1 MPIVSIRRPRIDRRR
16 IVLCMAGCLLAAHV
30 VSGRASAQ
38 SLPAAKPAAT
48 SAAAKRVLPV
58 RFIRWQPIQTHA
70 ILSQLAKDGDFAKA
84 KAALD
89 ILCDQAIARGRRQQ
103 TRIIR
108 RTDFARELVT
118 QLATVHGGKLRL
130 QLLAYLEK
138 NHVLAQTLVFLV
150 EIQKP
155 QWPQIYAMLDHLHRK
170 LGKKA
175 ARYPNLTA
183 AICSVLYKPLT
194 VHMNENPATTP
205 DPVRLWKFYVKNQ
218 NKMFFGIKPMPAELL
233 IYVVDGTTSISNHRW
248 ALAKY
253 HGNSNTGQ
261 LFFTINYDYGFLHG
275 KGLKIDSAGFTLP
288 NILKY
293 GGVCV
298 DQAYFS
304 TEVAKDIGVPS
315 ALDEAM
321 GNDAGHAWAG
331 FLQASGRRGW
341 WNFLS
346 GRYQEYR
353 GIQGH
358 VLDPQTRG
366 REPDTFISLSAQLI
380 HTTAHDRWNA
390 AALTDGAERLAELDL
405 HHQRLQAPPLPPY
418 VRDIRQTPRQASIAE
433 TQVLL
438 RHAIKFCD
446 GYAPAWFMVSALAQR
461 NKLRYSDKTA
471 WSRSV
476 ISLCGRRYP
485 DFAMAILTPMIL
497 TIKNVH
503 EQNVLWN
510 RLFNL
515 FSTTRFDLA
524 GQVRMYQAAMWRKA
538 GKLTRAGQ
546 CYMDIINRFAS
557 DGPFIVGA
565 IHGAQSV
572 LESQGRKAQ
581 VLQLWEIAWQNITPP
596 GTDLGT
602 FVTESVWYHVGEAL
616 KQKLAAAGHAN
627 KAQIVDNKL
636 KQLLASAG
644 VKN

>member
-1 MPIVSIRRPRIDRRR
+1 MRTRFNSPIPTIWRFALTFAAI
-16 IVLCMAGCLLAAHV
+16 LLAAHAV
-30 VSGRASAQ
+30 CRPVCAQ
-38 SLPAAKPAAT
+38 TAPAAKTVATTAAG
-48 SAAAKRVLPV
+48 KKILPI
-58 RFIRWQPIQTHA
+58 RFMRWQPLRTQA
-70 ILSQLAKDGDFAKA
+70 ILKQLARDGNFAKA
-84 KAALD
+84 RAALD
-89 ILCDQAIARGRRQQ
+89 VLCDQAIARSRREQ

-118 QLATVHGGKLRL
+118 QLATVPGKELRL
-130 QLLAYLEK
+130 HLLAYLEK
-138 NHVLAQTLVFLV
+138 NHILAQTLVFLV
-150 EIQKP
+150 QIQKP
-155 QWPQIYAMLDHLHRK
+155 QWPQIYAMLNHLHRK
-170 LGKKA
+170 LGKRA

-194 VHMNENPATTP
+194 VHMNENPATSP
-205 DPVRLWKFYVKNQ
+205 NPVRLWKFYVKHQ
-218 NKMFFGIKPMPAELL
+218 GKMFFGIKPMPAELL
-233 IYVVDGTTSISNHRW
+233 IYVVDGTTSISDHRW

-253 HGNSNTGQ
+253 HGNSDTGQ
-261 LFFTINYDYGFLHG
+261 LFFNIKYDYGFLHG
-275 KGLKIDSAGFTLP
+275 KGLKIDTAGFTLP

-304 TEVAKDIGVPS
+304 TEVAKDIGIPS

-331 FLQASGRRGW
+331 FLQARGRYGW

-358 VLDPQTRG
+358 VMDPQTRG

-390 AALTDGAERLAELDL
+390 AALTDGAERLAELALRHQQL
-405 HHQRLQAPPLPPY
+405 HAAPLPSY
-418 VRDIRQTPRQASIAE
+418 IRDIRQTPRRANIAE

-446 GYAPAWFMVSALAQR
+446 GYAPAWYMVSALAR
-461 NKLRYSDKTA
+461 KNKLHYSDKTA

-476 ISLCGRRYP
+476 IHLCGQRYP

-503 EQNVLWN
+503 QQNVLWN

-515 FSTTRFDLA
+515 FSQTRFDLA

-557 DGPFIVGA
+557 DGPFIIGA
-565 IHGAQSV
+565 IHGAQTV
-572 LESQGRKAQ
+572 LERQGRKAQ
-581 VLQLWEIAWQNITPP
+581 VLQLWQIAWQNITPP
-596 GTDLGT
+596 ATDLGT
-602 FVTESVWYHVGEAL
+602 FVTDSVWYQVGEAF

-627 KAQIVDNKL
+627 KAQIVDAKL

>member
-1 MPIVSIRRPRIDRRR
+1 MRTRFNGLIMPERRFALIFAA
-16 IVLCMAGCLLAAHV
+16 VLLAAH
-30 VSGRASAQ
+30 GFCGHAGAQ
-38 SLPAAKPAAT
+38 TVPAAKTAAK
-48 SAAAKRVLPV
+48 SAAVTKMLPI
-58 RFIRWQPIQTHA
+58 RFIRWQPVRTQA
-70 ILSQLAKDGDFAKA
+70 ILNRLARDGDFAKA
-84 KAALD
+84 RAALD
-89 ILCDQAIARGRRQQ
+89 VLCDQAIARGRREQ

-118 QLATVHGGKLRL
+118 QLATVPGKKLRL
-130 QLLAYLEK
+130 RLLAYLEK

-155 QWPQIYAMLDHLHRK
+155 QWPRIYAMLDNLHRK
-170 LGKKA
+170 LGKRA

-183 AICSVLYKPLT
+183 AICSVLYQPLT
-194 VHMNENPATTP
+194 VHMNENPATSP
-205 DPVRLWKFYVKNQ
+205 DPVRLWKFYVNNQ
-218 NKMFFGIKPMPAELL
+218 GKMFFGIKPMPAELL
-233 IYVVDGTTSISNHRW
+233 IYVVDGTTSISDHRW

-253 HGNSNTGQ
+253 QGNSDTGQ
-261 LFFTINYDYGFLHG
+261 LFFSINYDYGFLHG
-275 KGLKIDSAGFTLP
+275 KGLKIDTAGFTLP

-304 TEVAKDIGVPS
+304 TEVAKDIGIPS

-331 FLQASGRRGW
+331 FLQAHGRHGW

-380 HTTAHDRWNA
+380 HTTSHDRWNA
-390 AALTDGAERLAELDL
+390 VALTDGAERLAELALRHQQL
-405 HHQRLQAPPLPPY
+405 HAAPLPSY
-418 VRDIRQTPRQASIAE
+418 VRDIRQTARQADIAE

-446 GYAPAWFMVSALAQR
+446 GYAPAWYMVSALAR
-461 NKLRYSDKTA
+461 HNKLRYSDKTA

-476 ISLCGRRYP
+476 ISLCGQRYP

-497 TIKNVH
+497 NIKNVH

-515 FSTTRFDLA
+515 FSHTRFDLA

-557 DGPFIVGA
+557 DGPFIIGA
-565 IHGAQSV
+565 IHGAQTV
-572 LESQGRKAQ
+572 LESQGRKDQ
-581 VLQLWEIAWQNITPP
+581 VLQLWEIAWRNITPP
-596 GTDLGT
+596 ATDLGT
-602 FVTESVWYHVGEAL
+602 FVTDSVWYKVGEAL
-616 KQKLAAAGHAN
+616 KQKLAAAGHSN
-627 KAQIVDNKL
+627 KAQLVDAKL
-636 KQLLASAG
+636 KQLLVSAG
-644 VKN
+644 VQN